1 MVRKR
6 LVQQAVG
13 AAALGAVVL
22 GASGFSAARQAP
34 QAAPATHTFATTAHV
49 LNYPN
54 IDSGLFPKTF
64 DPANVTDSQ
73 SIQVLPMLYG
83 NLVKLTTNN
92 VIIPDLATW
101 TIGGGGKVYTF
112 KIRGDARFSDGS
124 PVTANDALYSLD
136 RALNP
141 HVFNG
146 KASPVAGLYLG
157 HIVGAA
163 AYNGKGDVAGLKR
176 IDEHTLQITLDSP
189 ISFFLQT
196 LSYPTA
202 DVVKKGTPINGLT
215 TSNPEQNQISSGPFK
230 ISGYRFKSLLSFT
243 PNPYWYGAKAMKLT
257 RVDMP
262 FIPTFDT
269 SYSDYESGQ
278 YSMGNVPPS
287 RLVIARS
294 KPDFH
299 EIPILGIDYISFN
312 FNKAPFSNKNLRLA
326 MSYAIDRDTINN
338 VVLHGGQTTI
348 YSLVPKGI
356 PGYDAAGQGK
366 VPYYNVTLAKQYLA
380 KAKQQMGASFPTGPI
395 VIKYQN
401 SGPDLTRE
409 YIVLQSEWKAIGLN
423 VQPQN
428 LDFNS
433 WLNLVQKPTGNE
445 SWVEN
450 AWIDD
455 YPDAQD
461 FTTNLLTPSSGY
473 NIGNYN
479 NPQFNSL
486 TNQALTAKGN
496 ERAQLYVQASR
507 VALNDVAWAMI
518 GQNVYAWRWV
528 SNIKGMTMWSG
539 EIYPVPVNNDWT
551 QVDVQ

>member
-22 GASGFSAARQAP
+22 GASGFSAAHQAP

-202 DVVKKGTPINGLT
+202 DVLKKGTPINGLT

-366 VPYYNVTLAKQYLA
+366 VPYYNATLAKQYLA
-380 KAKQQMGASFPTGPI
+380 KAKQEMGASFPTGPI

>member
-22 GASGFSAARQAP
+22 GSAGFSAARQAP
-34 QAAPATHTFATTAHV
+34 QAVPATHTFATTAHV

-83 NLVKLTTNN
+83 NLVKLNTNN
-92 VIIPDLATW
+92 VVVPDLATW

-112 KIRGDARFSDGS
+112 KIRSDARFSDGS
-124 PVTANDALYSLD
+124 PVTADDAIYSLD

-163 AYNGKGDVAGLKR
+163 TYKGTGDVAGLKR
-176 IDEHTLQITLDSP
+176 IDAHTLQITLDSP

-202 DVVKKGTPINGLT
+202 DVLKKGTPINGLT

-230 ISGYRFKSLLSFT
+230 ISSYRFKSLLSFT

-338 VVLHGGQTTI
+338 VVLHGAQATI

-366 VPYYNVTLAKQYLA
+366 VPYYNPTLAKQYLA
-380 KAKQQMGASFPTGPI
+380 KAKQEMGASFPTGSI

-461 FTTNLLTPSSGY
+461 FTTNLLTPASGY

-486 TNQALTAKGN
+486 TNQALTAKGS

-507 VALNDVAWAMI
+507 IALNDVAWAMI
-518 GQNVYAWRWV
+518 GQNIYAWRWV

>member
-6 LVQQAVG
+6 LVQQTVG

-22 GASGFSAARQAP
+22 GAAGFSAARQAP
-34 QAAPATHTFATTAHV
+34 QAVPATHIFATTPHV

-54 IDSGLFPKTF
+54 VDSGLFPKTF

-83 NLVKLTTNN
+83 NLVKLNTNN
-92 VIIPDLATW
+92 VVVPDLATW
-101 TIGGGGKVYTF
+101 TVGGGGKVYTF
-112 KIRGDARFSDGS
+112 KIRGNARFSDGS
-124 PVTANDALYSLD
+124 PVTADDAIYSLD

-163 AYNGKGDVAGLKR
+163 TYNGKGDVAGLKR
-176 IDEHTLQITLDSP
+176 IDAHTLQITLDSP

-202 DVVKKGTPINGLT
+202 DVLKKGTPINGLT

-243 PNPYWYGAKAMKLT
+243 PNPYWYNAKAMKLT

-262 FIPTFDT
+262 FVPDFQT
-269 SYSDYESGQ
+269 SYSDYESSQ
-278 YSMGNVPPS
+278 YSMGYVTSNHLAS
-287 RLVIARS
+287 DRS

-299 EIPILGIDYISFN
+299 AIPILGIDYISFN
-312 FNKAPFSNKNLRLA
+312 FNKAPFNNKNLRLA

-338 VVLHGGQTTI
+338 QVLHGSQLTI

-366 VPYYNVTLAKQYLA
+366 VPYYNPTLAKQYLA

-395 VIKYQN
+395 VIRYQN

-473 NIGNYN
+473 NVGNYN
-479 NPQFNSL
+479 NPQFNAL

-518 GQNVYAWRWV
+518 GQNVYSWRWV